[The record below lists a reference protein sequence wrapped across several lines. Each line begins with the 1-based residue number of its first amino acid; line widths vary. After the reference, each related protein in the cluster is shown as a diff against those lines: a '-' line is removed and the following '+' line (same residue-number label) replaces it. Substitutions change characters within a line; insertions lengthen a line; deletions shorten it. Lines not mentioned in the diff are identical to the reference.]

1 MSIQL
6 KRLVMSNII
15 VLIPHYNNLIGLK
28 KTIASIN
35 EDISVD
41 ILVIDDG
48 STNKLDKSD
57 IKYNGKVF

>member
-1 MSIQL
+1 MP
-6 KRLVMSNII
+6 NII

-35 EDISVD
+35 EDISID

-57 IKYNGKVF
+57 IKYNGKVFF

>member
-6 KRLVMSNII
+6 KRLAMSNII

-35 EDISVD
+35 EDISID

-48 STNKLDKSD
+48 STNK
-57 IKYNGKVF
+57 

>member
-1 MSIQL
+1 
-6 KRLVMSNII
+6 MSNII

-35 EDISVD
+35 EDISID

-57 IKYNGKVF
+57 IKKISTTYYR